1 MNKTTILMK
10 PINAMLPKLLLALTL
25 ALPLSSH
32 AVDINWS
39 GFGTA
44 GYTISDQPY
53 KYQRFIDDH
62 GTFKRDSI
70 LGAQVDF
77 KFNQQW
83 GAAVQA
89 KLAPSDHS
97 DTQWQGL
104 LSWAFVSWR
113 PTDDMLIRAGKLR
126 VPLMLNTENQD
137 VGATYDWAR
146 LPVEVYSI
154 APTTDFVGLSIS
166 KSWFVQEMEWT
177 LDAYTGQATNY
188 TRYYGREMRDGLSTP
203 GSWFEKLDVRS
214 SGLVLTARG
223 LDNMFRVG
231 VHEATISQPGGTTS
245 DIPYR
250 PLAPGVGIYDLASG
264 RSVDQF
270 IAPLQSIGASVLI
283 PGDIRLT
290 SEYARIKITS
300 ASRGMT
306 RWGAYLAVSRQF
318 GAWNPYVYYAKTKS
332 SEASLDLYRAIN
344 DNTNPML
351 PPAINNY
358 QKLGADI
365 VSPYDQ
371 STSALG
377 VSYRIAAHSLV
388 KAEWSQTRTG
398 IVSSFIDAPS
408 GGDSADQRINVFS
421 LSYNFTF

>member
-1 MNKTTILMK
+1 
-10 PINAMLPKLLLALTL
+10 MLAKFLLTLIL

-32 AVDINWS
+32 ALDLNWA

-44 GYTISDQPY
+44 GYTISDQAY
-53 KYQRFIDDH
+53 KYQRFIDDQ
-62 GTFKRDSI
+62 GTFKRDSVI
-70 LGAQVDF
+70 GAQVDL

-97 DTQWQGL
+97 DSQWQGF

-113 PTDDMLIRAGKLR
+113 PTDDLLVRVGKLR

-154 APTTDFVGLSIS
+154 APTTDYVGLSIS
-166 KSWFVQEMEWT
+166 KSWFVQEIEWN

-188 TRYYGREMRDGLSTP
+188 TRYYGREIRDGLSTP

-223 LDNMFRVG
+223 LDNMFRIG
-231 VHEATISQPGGTTS
+231 VHEATISQPGGTIS

-264 RSVDQF
+264 RNVAQLV
-270 IAPLQSIGASVLI
+270 APFQIIGASVLI

-290 SEYARIKITS
+290 SEYAHIKITS

-318 GAWNPYVYYAKTKS
+318 GAWNPYVYYARTKS
-332 SEASLDLYRAIN
+332 SAASLDLYRAIN
-344 DNTNPML
+344 GNSNPML
-351 PPAINNY
+351 PPALNNY
-358 QKLGADI
+358 QKLSADI

-371 STSALG
+371 TTSALG
-377 VSYRIAAHSLV
+377 TSYRLAAHSLI

-398 IVSSFIDAPS
+398 IASSLIDAPS
-408 GGDSADQRINVFS
+408 GGDSANQRINVFS
-421 LSYNFTF
+421 LSYHFTF